1 MVRATSVTSRMRGAR
16 LLAGLALAV
25 AYVVSATVAPH
36 PPHGRIVFDRLVPQP
51 PYRWVRP
58 PAGRQ
63 SDNDA
68 PQPYTGQVPLGA
80 GGSVAAEFSTD
91 DLQATVTLPA
101 GVIGTR
107 TWTRLA
113 TTVFT
118 GSQENLAHSDRLGV
132 FAASSP

>member
-1 MVRATSVTSRMRGAR
+1 MPTWDG
-16 LLAGLALAV
+16 
-25 AYVVSATVAPH
+25 
-36 PPHGRIVFDRLVPQP
+36 
-51 PYRWVRP
+51 
-58 PAGRQ
+58 
-63 SDNDA
+63 
-68 PQPYTGQVPLGA
+68 
-80 GGSVAAEFSTD
+80 AAELSTD